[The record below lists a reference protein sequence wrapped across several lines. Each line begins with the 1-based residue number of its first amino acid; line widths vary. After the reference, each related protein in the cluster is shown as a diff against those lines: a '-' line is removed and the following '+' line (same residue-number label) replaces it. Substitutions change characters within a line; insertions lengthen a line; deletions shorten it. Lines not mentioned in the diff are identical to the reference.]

1 MNREILHIALPA
13 IVTNITIPLLGLVD
27 TAIAGHLS
35 GAGGAVYISAVA
47 VGAMMFNLIYWNF
60 GFLRMGTSGLTAQA
74 YGRADKAAATL
85 VLQHASVLALLI
97 GLGIIALQWSLQRIT
112 LIAIGAEPGVEALA
126 LTYFYIAVWGA
137 PPTLVMMAIKGW
149 MIGMQDSKHPMH
161 ISIGVNVVNILLSL
175 TAVTVLGLGFKGI
188 AIGTVVAQWLG
199 LGYSLW
205 ILRRKYGE
213 HLSDV
218 SLRQALHFR
227 GARGFFRVN
236 VHIFVRSTLMM
247 VQALFFTSASARAGN
262 MTLAVNTLILHM
274 GILFSYFMDGLAFA
288 GEAITGKYF
297 GQGNRKAEHRC
308 VRHLFGW
315 GMAFAAVCTLIYAI
329 FPEEI
334 FSLLTSDRSVV
345 HTALRYRWWCAVI
358 PVAGMAAFVWDGVFI
373 GLTRTRHMTTAVG
386 IALGVFILCYVT
398 GVEQWGNH
406 ALWAAY
412 VGFLATRSIVQ
423 SVQYAQLRQSES
435 VAK

>member
-35 GAGGAVYISAVA
+35 SADGAVYISAVA

-97 GLGIIALQWSLQRIT
+97 GLGIIALQWPLQRIT

-213 HLSDV
+213 HLSGV

-274 GILFSYFMDGLAFA
+274 GILFSYFMDGLSLSDGGLCEIAESGMDLGA
-288 GEAITGKYF
+288 VGEAAPGNPALLNLILNGSDCLPLISSIGITPDGRLM
-297 GQGNRKAEHRC
+297 NVNADDAAMAVAE
-308 VRHLFGW
+308 
-315 GMAFAAVCTLIYAI
+315 M
-329 FPEEI
+329 
-334 FSLLTSDRSVV
+334 
-345 HTALRYRWWCAVI
+345 
-358 PVAGMAAFVWDGVFI
+358 
-373 GLTRTRHMTTAVG
+373 
-386 IALGVFILCYVT
+386 
-398 GVEQWGNH
+398 
-406 ALWAAY
+406 LWAAS
-412 VGFLATRSIVQ
+412 AAAMRTHS
-423 SVQYAQLRQSES
+423 S
-435 VAK
+435 

>member
-74 YGRADKAAATL
+74 YGRANKAETAL
-85 VLQHASVLALLI
+85 VLRHASALALLI
-97 GLGIIALQWSLQRIT
+97 GVGIIALQWPLQRIT
-112 LIAIGAEPGVEALA
+112 LLAIGAEPEVEALA
-126 LTYFYIAVWGA
+126 LTYFYIGVWGA

-149 MIGMQDSKHPMH
+149 MLGMQDSKHPMH

-175 TAVTVLGLGFKGI
+175 TAVMALGMGFKGI
-188 AIGTVVAQWLG
+188 AVGTVVAQWLG
-199 LGYSLW
+199 LGYSVW

-213 HLSDV
+213 QMRGLGI
-218 SLRQALHFR
+218 RQALHFR
-227 GARGFFRVN
+227 GASRFFKVN

-247 VQALFFTSASARAGN
+247 VQALFFTSVSARAGN

-297 GQGNRKAEHRC
+297 GQGNKAAEHRC

-315 GMAFAAVCTLIYAI
+315 GMAFAAVCTMMYAL

-334 FSLLTSDRSVV
+334 FSLLTSDCSVV

-358 PVAGMAAFVWDGVFI
+358 PVSGMAAFVWDGVFI

-386 IALGVFILCYVT
+386 IALGVFFLCYAA
-398 GVEQWGNH
+398 GIDRWGNH
-406 ALWAAY
+406 ALWMAY
-412 VGFLATRSIVQ
+412 IGFLATRSIVQ
-423 SVQYAQLRQSES
+423 SLQYTHFRR
-435 VAK
+435 